1 MYFNLEDEIEKYLI
15 RGFLIQK
22 LIKIYISKKELLERI
37 QIIHSHVNFDYSF
50 MIIKTQ
56 KKKIKIKLFIFFK
69 KYK

>member
-1 MYFNLEDEIEKYLI
+1 LYFNLEDEIETYLI

-37 QIIHSHVNFDYSF
+37 QIIHSHINFDYSF

-56 KKKIKIKLFIFFK
+56 QKNINKIVYFFQK
-69 KYK
+69 V